1 LGGVAMSLINQ
12 VLKDLDKR
20 GASTNIGESTIRV
33 VHGHS
38 NRNAVWLVVAGAV
51 GMFMLGSSGWMFWQ
65 SQHTSQL
72 TTNAVVPAQSEI
84 HANVPVM
91 AAPVMP
97 LVPNIVSISPATI
110 YAIASPQT
118 VVLNGINFKEG
129 ARVNLKDEAGNVYA
143 DRTIIGM
150 TQEQITLK
158 LNFGTNPSTW
168 WVEVRNPDQATSGQ
182 FAMVTKSS
190 KGGTQNKPLVAGLT
204 PANTMKPQNLIE
216 NEHSYTPADG
226 AVNKLP
232 TQNSAEQ
239 QAENE
244 FRNAYQLMRQGLN
257 SEALSGFEAA
267 LKLNVR
273 HEQARQNMV
282 SILLEKKR
290 NAEAELALEEGL
302 SLNVRQFNFA
312 MLLARLQVERNALP
326 AALDT
331 LLRTL
336 PYAETQPNYQ
346 SFVAAL
352 MQRQNRHKEAISY
365 YQKALQLKPN
375 LGVWLMGLGI
385 SLRAEQRKEEARSAF
400 KQALDTNTLN
410 TELQSFVNQQL
421 KEL

>member
-1 LGGVAMSLINQ
+1 MSLINQ

-20 GASTNIGESTIRV
+20 GASSNVGESTIRV

-38 NRNAVWLVVAGAV
+38 NRNAAWLVVAGAV

-65 SQHTSQL
+65 SQHVPFATK
-72 TTNAVVPAQSEI
+72 NEAVPAKVEVQTNTPI
-84 HANVPVM
+84 VV
-91 AAPVMP
+91 APVSILPSVVSVSPSP
-97 LVPNIVSISPATI
+97 LLAVG
-110 YAIASPQT
+110 SPQT
-118 VVLNGINFKEG
+118 VTLNGLNFKAG
-129 ARVNLKDEAGNVYA
+129 ASVTLRDEAGNVYE
-143 DRTIIGM
+143 DRPIMGM

-158 LNFGTNPSTW
+158 LNFGSNPGTW
-168 WVEVRNPDQATSGQ
+168 WVEVRNPDQSSSGQ
-182 FAMVTKSS
+182 FALVVNSS
-190 KGGTQNKPLVAGLT
+190 KGMQQIKPLVAGL
-204 PANTMKPQNLIE
+204 PPVNAAKPQSNLE
-216 NEHSYTPADG
+216 NNALLHAPADG

-232 TQNSAEQ
+232 TQSTLEQ

-244 FRNAYQLMRQGLN
+244 FRNAYQLMRQGHN
-257 SEALSGFEAA
+257 SEALAGFESA
-267 LKLNVR
+267 LKLNPA
-273 HEQARQNMV
+273 HEQARQTLV

-290 NAEAELALEEGL
+290 NEEAEIALEAGL
-302 SLNVRQFNFA
+302 KINVQQINFA
-312 MLLARLQVERNALP
+312 MLLARLQVERNALQ

-336 PYAETQPNYQ
+336 PYADLQPSYQ

-400 KQALDTNTLN
+400 KQALETNSLN